1 LASENLRKLKIV
13 FDYGLEKLALLV
25 LRSGRIVCRGKTK
38 CANVRL
44 AKIVFKKC
52 VLGKK

>member
-1 LASENLRKLKIV
+1 M
-13 FDYGLEKLALLV
+13 ALLV

-52 VLGKK
+52 GWEKNKNHQVGQRVGLVAVRL